1 MFGRE
6 IITFNI
12 LNDIDEIKPN
22 ETNIYENI
30 EINRFDGEFCSNTKY
45 EIKIKCD
52 LINKDTSELNY
63 MLYYSLNQYR
73 SVEKDN
79 FKKISEL
86 FLMIPK
92 IESFNNK
99 IFISNSTIATE
110 LE

>member
-1 MFGRE
+1 
-6 IITFNI
+6 
-12 LNDIDEIKPN
+12 
-22 ETNIYENI
+22 
-30 EINRFDGEFCSNTKY
+30 
-45 EIKIKCD
+45 
-52 LINKDTSELNY
+52 
-63 MLYYSLNQYR
+63 MLYYFLNQYR